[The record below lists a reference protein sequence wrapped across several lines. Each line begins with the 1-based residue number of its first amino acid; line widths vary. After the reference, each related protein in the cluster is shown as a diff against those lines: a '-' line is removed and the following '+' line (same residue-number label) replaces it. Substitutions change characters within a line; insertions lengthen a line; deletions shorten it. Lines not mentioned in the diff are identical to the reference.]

1 MLMLVTLQT
10 VHLSDPH
17 LRYKYRFLPK
27 NGYLLLDIEIHW
39 LMMENLIYYGTDWI
53 SNLPLL
59 TDFLQFVN
67 ANPLFKPI
75 PWRKSKF

>member
-39 LMMENLIYYGTDWI
+39 LMMENLTYYGTDWI
-53 SNLPLL
+53 SNIRLCPASFVSVQTFPL
-59 TDFLQFVN
+59 
-67 ANPLFKPI
+67 
-75 PWRKSKF
+75 